1 MKLSHST
8 RKILA
13 ILDGALLSIVLI
25 IGIFWVPF
33 NKVILQPDAYKQ
45 AFIDQGLYNVF
56 PGLVSEFLS
65 GNSSNE
71 LLGGSLGQITSNL
84 DPEIVNQFILELIP
98 PEWFQ
103 NQVDTNLT
111 VLFSFI
117 NGKTENAQFFLDLA
131 PIKEELG
138 SDGSIKKL
146 ILLLPSCTISDL
158 AKLLS
163 MVRGEGS
170 LPLCRFPD
178 AVMNIVYPL
187 VQPYLLNMIS
197 SLPDQ
202 IPLTSISV
210 NQTNSNGWIFG
221 LIMILRQASNYSLIL
236 GILVIAFLAI
246 MILISYPGMKRIF
259 RYLGIPLI
267 IAGSVGLALNL
278 LIWIGINTSGITF
291 IQTGFGGASAIIADV
306 IGRIF
311 QQLVNNF
318 VIVAALMGFL
328 ILVCGVIL
336 YVISRYKIRD

>member
-1 MKLSHST
+1 MNLSNST

-13 ILDGALLSIVLI
+13 IIDGAFLSIVLI

-33 NKVILQPDAYKQ
+33 NKVILQPDAYRQ
-45 AFIDQGLYNVF
+45 AFIDQGLYNAF
-56 PGLVSEFLS
+56 PGLVSEYLS

-71 LLGGSLGQITSNL
+71 LLGDSLGQITSTL
-84 DPEIVNQFILELIP
+84 DPEIVNQFILGLIP

-111 VLFSFI
+111 ALFSFI
-117 NGKTENAQFFLDLA
+117 NGKTENAQFFLDLV
-131 PIKEELG
+131 PIKNKLG
-138 SDGSIKKL
+138 SDESIKKL
-146 ILLLPSCTISDL
+146 IMLLPSCTVSDL

-163 MVRGEGS
+163 MVGGEGS

-178 AVMNIVYPL
+178 EVMNIVYPL
-187 VQPYLLNMIS
+187 AEPYLLNLIS
-197 SLPDQ
+197 GLPNQ

-210 NQTNSNGWIFG
+210 NQINSSGWIFG
-221 LIMILRQASNYSLIL
+221 LIFLLRQAANYSLIL
-236 GILVIAFLAI
+236 GILVIAFLVI
-246 MILISYPGMKRIF
+246 MILISYPGMKRTL

-267 IAGSVGLALNL
+267 IAGSVGMALNL
-278 LIWIGINTSGITF
+278 LIWIGINTSGVAF

-311 QQLVNNF
+311 QQLMNNY
-318 VIVAALMGFL
+318 VMVAALMGFL

-336 YVISRYKIRD
+336 FVISRPKIRY